1 MTFDGCCRAKL
12 ILALFNKKTPSLRG
26 LQEIILNWVT
36 AMADFPITK
45 MIVLIVN
52 ILVNNVSI
60 RYRLSGV
67 FFFMCYIIFIMLII
81 VLRNNDRVGDICW
94 TPEVER
100 FCLGGGQARRS
111 KFSFR
116 NNILRLV
123 FFCNGFDNTVIIST
137 LLRGVCDIHS
147 RQYLFRRRVVV
158 VRHGIK
164 YPINPCTQCSVSFW
178 RQGGIHVLKT
188 RVLHRQAVVE
198 YEIRQDRVCVL
209 KSCCV
214 HYFFFF
220 FTYKSM
226 TIKLKSESW
235 TTNLV
240 CGSWFTGVLW
250 AVV

>member
-1 MTFDGCCRAKL
+1 MLDSRGRE
-12 ILALFNKKTPSLRG
+12 ILFG
-26 LQEIILNWVT
+26 
-36 AMADFPITK
+36 
-45 MIVLIVN
+45 
-52 ILVNNVSI
+52 
-60 RYRLSGV
+60 
-67 FFFMCYIIFIMLII
+67 
-81 VLRNNDRVGDICW
+81 
-94 TPEVER
+94 
-100 FCLGGGQARRS
+100 GGGQARRS

-220 FTYKSM
+220 FYLQKYDNKTEIRILNNKFSVRFL
-226 TIKLKSESW
+226 IHGCI
-235 TTNLV
+235 V
-240 CGSWFTGVLW
+240 GCGVKDFVILNFSYIL
-250 AVV
+250 